1 MFAEIIN
8 IGDELLIGQVINT
21 NAAWMAQ
28 ELNAIGIDI
37 VKVTVISDK
46 KEAILQSIDTALN
59 NNDIVLITG
68 GLGPTNDDITKFTLC
83 EYFGSKLV
91 FNENNYKRIENLF
104 AQRGFEVTELNRQ
117 QAEVPDNCK
126 VIPNENGTASGM
138 WFDKNGKILISMPG
152 VPFEMKT
159 MMSNFI
165 IPELSKNINIQIKH
179 KTIHIQGIGE
189 SFLAD
194 LIKDWETELHKSI
207 SLAYLPQ
214 PGLIR
219 LRLTAKGSINENL
232 EIIIENE
239 VKKLQNLIPNLIFG
253 YDDDT
258 LESVIGEL
266 LLKYNKTI
274 STAESCTGGYISHL
288 ITSIPGSSNYYK
300 GSIISYSNEIKNSLL
315 GVSNTTLNNYGAVSK
330 ETVEEMAKGA
340 LKTLKTDYSIA
351 VSGIAGPDGGTKEK
365 PVGLIWIAVA
375 SENKIITEK
384 FLHGEDRGRNIRKAA
399 LSALNMLRKV
409 IQSDC

>member
-1 MFAEIIN
+1 MHAEIIN

-21 NAAWMAQ
+21 NASWMAQ

-46 KEAILQSIDTALN
+46 KEAIIQNIDTALK

-83 EYFGSKLV
+83 EYFGSKLI
-91 FNENNYKRIENLF
+91 FDENNYKRIKSLF

-126 VIPNENGTASGM
+126 VIPNLNGTASGM

-159 MMSNFI
+159 MMSDYI
-165 IPELSKNINIQIKH
+165 IPELSKNISIQIKH

-194 LIKDWETELHKSI
+194 LIKDWEAELHKSI

-219 LRLTAKGSINENL
+219 LRLTAKGSKIENL
-232 EIIIENE
+232 DLIIENE
-239 VKKLQNLIPNLIFG
+239 VKKLQKLIPDLIFG
-253 YDDDT
+253 YDDDS
-258 LESVIGEL
+258 LEKVVGNL
-266 LLKYNKTI
+266 LLKNKKTV
-274 STAESCTGGYISHL
+274 STAESCTGGYLSHL
-288 ITSIPGSSNYYK
+288 ITSIPGSSAYYK
-300 GSIISYSNEIKNSLL
+300 GSIISYSNEVKADLLKVNQETLIK
-315 GVSNTTLNNYGAVSK
+315 YGAVSK

-340 LKTLKTDYSIA
+340 LKVLKTNYSIA
-351 VSGIAGPDGGTKEK
+351 VSGIAGPDGGTTEK
-365 PVGLIWIAVA
+365 PIGLIWIAVA
-375 SENKIITEK
+375 SENKVIAEK

-399 LSALNMLRKV
+399 LSALNMLRKL

>member
-1 MFAEIIN
+1 MHAEIIN

-21 NAAWMAQ
+21 NASWMAQ

-46 KEAILQSIDTALN
+46 KEAIIQNIDTALK

-91 FNENNYKRIENLF
+91 FDENNYKRIKNLF
-104 AQRGFEVTELNRQ
+104 ALRGFEVTELNRQ

-126 VIPNENGTASGM
+126 VIPNLNGTASGM

-159 MMSNFI
+159 MMSDYI
-165 IPELSKNINIQIKH
+165 IPELSKNISIQIKH

-194 LIKDWETELHKSI
+194 LIKDWEAELHKSI

-219 LRLTAKGSINENL
+219 LRLTAKGSKIENL
-232 EIIIENE
+232 DLIIENE
-239 VKKLQNLIPNLIFG
+239 VKKLQKLIPDLIFG
-253 YDDDT
+253 YDDDS
-258 LESVIGEL
+258 LEKVVGNL
-266 LLKYNKTI
+266 LLKNKKTV
-274 STAESCTGGYISHL
+274 STAESCTGGYLSHL
-288 ITSIPGSSNYYK
+288 ITSIPGSSAYYK
-300 GSIISYSNEIKNSLL
+300 GSIISYSNEVKADLLKVNEETLIK
-315 GVSNTTLNNYGAVSK
+315 YGAVSK

-340 LKTLKTDYSIA
+340 LKVLKTNYSIA
-351 VSGIAGPDGGTKEK
+351 VSGIAGPDGGTTEK
-365 PVGLIWIAVA
+365 PIGLIWIAVA
-375 SENKIITEK
+375 SENKVIAEK

-399 LSALNMLRKV
+399 LSALNMLRKL